1 MISELN
7 IVCRSQVLFIAL
19 ASMCILSSQ
28 VYSQQY
34 RVVEYGLN
42 SGLPQSYVY
51 SIDQDGSGF
60 LWIGTGDGLARFDGK
75 HFQVFT
81 MSDSLGDNF
90 ITASH
95 INESGAWFGHMN
107 GGVTHF
113 DGKQFIKVL
122 PGDQSKGS
130 ITDIKSMAGST
141 WASTQSGG
149 IWRINPDLRASLY
162 EDREN
167 PVVVFSFEMISSTE
181 CIVGSMEGVYIYAIP
196 HDSRELRLIGAIDS
210 LPETKVQDL
219 HMSADQ
225 ETLYILTEDEGIF
238 TFDYKG
244 FNLRARP
251 LKIEMEAF
259 IEGPQQVFE
268 DKEMNLWIATF
279 GEGLYKLSRDS
290 KGTFN
295 VSANY
300 NEENGLPGN
309 NVKYVFQD
317 REENIWIGM
326 YGTGLVRLVDEAYSY
341 HLSGDGV
348 SNNVHSI
355 LITDTLRWF
364 GTESGLLR
372 VNTINGEQKLFA
384 GRQFGLPDDIV
395 TAISNSPEGEL
406 WIGTM
411 KNGVYRMRPGSDRFN
426 KFFISPE
433 ALENTINALEV
444 SSTVVWVATNK
455 GLCKINTEDGNLT
468 WFTIRNG
475 GLPHNTVKNLQI
487 DESGRVWLS
496 TLSNTITYVEND
508 SVTRLIIPMVGAALD
523 IRSIT
528 RDKQGNTWVGTYG
541 NGVLKIDGDSA
552 SIITSADG
560 LLSDYCYS
568 LVSDDLRYI
577 WVSHQGGLS
586 RIRLS
591 DGFVSTVK
599 EEMGIDRNMKFNEN
613 AVFKDSG
620 GKLWFG
626 STSGVLAYDPHMEKD
641 QPPAPALSITSIM
654 VDDRPM
660 EVTRNL
666 DLPVGRH
673 DIRIRFQGIYL
684 KNPGTVTY
692 RYNMEGLGN
701 TWSEEFTDNQVMFNS
716 LPDGKYT
723 FNLTA
728 SNSEGISNEDPV
740 KLHIFIARPLWKR
753 WWVYALILSMATIAI
768 VTYIKRREYHLLM
781 EKQILEKRVRERT
794 GEVVKQKEEIEVQR
808 DAIKT
813 QNDRIQQINKN
824 ITDSINYA
832 RRIQQAVFTPPEELA
847 RMFPDSFVFSRPR
860 YIVSGDFFWL
870 AKKEN
875 KLVVTVSDCTG
886 HGVPGAFMSMLGIT
900 LLNKLV
906 NTQGITEADLIL
918 NKLKQEIIDALKQK
932 SNSESSSDGMDMAL
946 FVYDPASSMLQY
958 SGGFSPMVHI
968 HNGELSLIK
977 ADPMP
982 IGIGAIVGKDFTSQE
997 IKIHKGDVVYLYS
1010 DGYEDQFG
1018 GENDRKFSR
1027 KQFRELLADIHALPM
1042 AEQRSTLEKA
1052 MDDWMDGRDQ
1062 IDDITV
1068 MGIRF

>member
-1 MISELN
+1 MISE
-7 IVCRSQVLFIAL
+7 IKKVCHCQVLLIAM
-19 ASMCILSSQ
+19 AFMCILSSQ
-28 VYSQQY
+28 LYSQQY
-34 RVVEYGLN
+34 RIMEYGLN

-51 SIDQDGSGF
+51 SLEQDASGF

-75 HFQVFT
+75 NFQVFT

-90 ITASH
+90 ITASF

-107 GGVTHF
+107 GGLTHY

-130 ITDIKSMAGST
+130 ITDIKSIAGST

-149 IWRINPDLRASLY
+149 IWRINPDLLATLY
-162 EDREN
+162 EDHEN
-167 PVVVFSFEMISSTE
+167 PVAVFSFELISSTE
-181 CIVGSMEGVYIYAIP
+181 CIVGSMEGAVIYTMQ
-196 HDSRELRLIGAIDS
+196 HDSRELRLIVALDS
-210 LPETKVQDL
+210 LPETKIQDL
-219 HMSADQ
+219 HMSGDQ
-225 ETLYILTEDEGIF
+225 ETLYILTQDEGIF

-244 FNLRARP
+244 FKLQARP
-251 LKIEMEAF
+251 LKIEMEGF
-259 IEGPQQVFE
+259 IEGPQQIFE
-268 DKEMNLWIATF
+268 DKEMNLWISTF

-290 KGTFN
+290 QGTFN
-295 VSANY
+295 VSVNY
-300 NEENGLPGN
+300 NEKNGLPGN

-348 SNNVHSI
+348 GNNVHSI

-364 GTESGLLR
+364 GTERGLLR
-372 VNTINGEQKLFA
+372 VNRISGEQKLFA
-384 GRQFGLPDDIV
+384 GRKFGLPEDIV
-395 TAISNSPEGEL
+395 TAISTSPRGEL

-426 KFFISPE
+426 KLFISE
-433 ALENTINALEV
+433 GALENSINALEV
-444 SSTVVWVATNK
+444 SGTVVWIATNK
-455 GLCKINTEDGNLT
+455 GLCKINTVDGDLT
-468 WFTIRNG
+468 WFTISNA
-475 GLPHNTVKNLQI
+475 GLPHNTVNYLQI
-487 DESGRVWLS
+487 DESGRAWLS

-508 SVTRLIIPMVGAALD
+508 SVTRVVIPMVGAALD

-541 NGVLKIDGDSA
+541 NGVIKIEGDSA
-552 SIITSADG
+552 SMITSADG

-568 LVSDDLRYI
+568 LVSDNLRYI
-577 WVSHQGGLS
+577 WVSHRGGLS

-599 EEMGIDRNMKFNEN
+599 EEMGIDRNMEFNAN
-613 AVFKDSG
+613 AVFKDRG

-626 STSGVLAYDPHMEKD
+626 STSGVLSYDPLVERD
-641 QPPAPALSITSIM
+641 QPPAPALSITSVM
-654 VDDRPM
+654 VDNRPM
-660 EVTRNL
+660 EVAQRL
-666 DLPVGRH
+666 DLSAGRH
-673 DIRIRFQGIYL
+673 DISIRFQGIYL

-692 RYNMEGLGN
+692 RYNMTGLGN
-701 TWSEEFTDNQVMFNS
+701 TWSEEFTDNQVTFNS
-716 LPDGKYT
+716 LPDGKYI

-728 SNSEGISNEDPV
+728 SNNEGISSEDPV
-740 KLHIFIARPLWKR
+740 KLYIFIARPLWKR
-753 WWVYALILSMATIAI
+753 WWVYALILIMVSIAI
-768 VTYIKRREYHLLM
+768 VAYIKRREYHLLM

-794 GEVVKQKEEIEVQR
+794 AEVVKQKEEIEAQR

-813 QNDRIQQINKN
+813 QNDKIQQINKN

-832 RRIQQAVFTPPEELA
+832 RRIQQAVFTPPGELA
-847 RMFPDSFVFSRPR
+847 RMFPDSFVFSRPQ

-870 AKKEN
+870 AKKNN

-900 LLNKLV
+900 LLNELV
-906 NTQGITEADLIL
+906 NNQGITDADLIL
-918 NKLKQEIIDALKQK
+918 NRLKQEIIDALRQK
-932 SNSESSSDGMDMAL
+932 GTGESSSDGMDMAL
-946 FVYDPASSMLQY
+946 IVYDPASSMLQY
-958 SGGFSPMVHI
+958 SGGFSPLVHI
-968 HNGELSLIK
+968 SNSNLRLIK
-977 ADPMP
+977 GDPMP
-982 IGIGAIVGKDFTSQE
+982 IGIGTITGKDFTSQE

-1018 GENDRKFSR
+1018 GEEDRKFSR
-1027 KQFRELLADIHALPM
+1027 KRFRELLADIHVLPM
-1042 AEQRSTLEKA
+1042 AEQRSTLEQV
-1052 MDDWMDGRDQ
+1052 MDDWMSGREQ